1 MTTEI
6 VVESR
11 RPGVAASPTLGL
23 AAAAAVL
30 FCLGQAFVLLDPVR
44 VAELRPFDCLVRSG
58 NLAVTMLLTIA
69 GHGVTRALIR
79 ARTRGAAAYA
89 AEVARYYV
97 GIVALLSLVIAA
109 VWLVSVTDSTDVGA
123 AETIR
128 SSAANILTFR
138 WNVWLSDHAL
148 SARADLAPLWY
159 FSVEAQLVAVAAAAV
174 LLLGGRTRLLAVLA
188 VVGAVAS
195 FWFGDDLLARD
206 GWFVAS
212 LNTGVRAYPFLLG
225 MAAALVAPRLRLT
238 PQRAAGLCGG
248 ALLLLVG
255 CVIASSFIGV
265 ETFFRVQA
273 PVGAVLTVLFV
284 VGADLAPDR
293 RTLVVGG
300 FAAPEVQRAGAAWRV
315 VVAWCVPVFVV
326 ASHHL
331 VEAPGSFRLACA
343 LLGVGVL
350 VAGTMTLRRSLLE
363 ATAVGWDRLR
373 PHLPARPGS
382 DR

>member
-1 MTTEI
+1 M
-6 VVESR
+6 
-11 RPGVAASPTLGL
+11 
-23 AAAAAVL
+23 
-30 FCLGQAFVLLDPVR
+30 R
-44 VAELRPFDCLVRSG
+44 VAEWSPLDCLVRSG

-69 GHGVTRALIR
+69 GHGVTGALLR
-79 ARTRGAAAYA
+79 ARPRGAVAYA

-109 VWLVSVTDSTDVGA
+109 VWLVSVADSTDVGA
-123 AETIR
+123 AESIR

-138 WNVWLSDHAL
+138 WNGWLGDHAL

-174 LLLGGRTRLLAVLA
+174 LPLGGRVRLLAVLA

-195 FWFGDDLLARD
+195 FWFGNDLLARD

-225 MAAALVAPRLRLT
+225 MAAALVTPRLRLT
-238 PQRAAGLCGG
+238 PQRAAGLCGST
-248 ALLLLVG
+248 LLVLAG
-255 CVIASSFIGV
+255 CVLASSFIGV
-265 ETFFRVQA
+265 EAFFRVQA
-273 PVGAVLTVLFV
+273 PIGAVLTALFV

-300 FAAPEVQRAGAAWRV
+300 FTADEVQLAGAAWRV
-315 VVAWCVPVFVV
+315 VVAWCVPAFVL
-326 ASHHL
+326 ASRHL

-350 VAGTMTLRRSLLE
+350 VAGTMALRRSVLE
-363 ATAVGWDRLR
+363 ATAVGWNRLR
-373 PHLPARPGS
+373 PHLPTPRGS